1 VPLVSRTNLQLSTD
15 NQQPTTDQI
24 RFAIENRPPSPNNP
38 RMTDPRFKKLAK
50 LLEEYSTALKKGE
63 RVLLDMIDVPDKF
76 FHRADAGRTQ
86 CGRDAAH

>member
-1 VPLVSRTNLQLSTD
+1 
-15 NQQPTTDQI
+15 
-24 RFAIENRPPSPNNP
+24 
-38 RMTDPRFKKLAK
+38 MTDPRFKKLAK